1 MSSDGNGHT
10 PRSRARRHF
19 LGLAAAAAARAA
31 AVGALASSVWS
42 LPARALGTK
51 WWEHGDGG
59 SGGSNCLLKGTLV
72 ATPDGAAAI
81 ESLKPGDLIIG
92 VSGETMPVKWVGRQS
107 LRKGG
112 AVWNDVMMPVRIMR
126 HAIDG
131 KIPHR
136 DLYLSPNHALFID
149 GVLIRVKDLVNGE
162 TIVRA
167 PMEDAVDYYNIV
179 LDRHAVVLAEGA
191 AVETFLLRGDS
202 YRTFTNFA
210 EYERLYGEEPG
221 MVMQPCAPVLGY
233 EGARQ
238 HMRALMCMSG
248 VLPMRDKVE
257 ETYQRLAA
265 RAGKCAA

>member
-1 MSSDGNGHT
+1 
-10 PRSRARRHF
+10 
-19 LGLAAAAAARAA
+19 
-31 AVGALASSVWS
+31 
-42 LPARALGTK
+42 
-51 WWEHGDGG
+51 
-59 SGGSNCLLKGTLV
+59 
-72 ATPDGAAAI
+72 
-81 ESLKPGDLIIG
+81 
-92 VSGETMPVKWVGRQS
+92 
-107 LRKGG
+107 
-112 AVWNDVMMPVRIMR
+112 MMPVRIMR

-233 EGARQ
+233 EGAQ